1 MAYFH
6 QDTVTF
12 YTFDP
17 MSNKY
22 LLYLQELRH
31 PMISNF
37 SVQDSLLDV
46 ALPFWTHLQSCFI
59 CFLVKVLHQISL
71 IQWSQKKIINLS
83 CFPDHLFSLEWYL
96 GQYVTAVWEMHQLS
110 IFCGICFWIK
120 AGCKKCKKILLGQP

>member
-1 MAYFH
+1 MLTKNTNIYIVDYPDFNHQVIAIKEDNLKTKGFTLFALRSNIYLAYFH

-17 MSNKY
+17 MSNKS

-46 ALPFWTHLQSCFI
+46 ALPF
-59 CFLVKVLHQISL
+59 
-71 IQWSQKKIINLS
+71 
-83 CFPDHLFSLEWYL
+83 
-96 GQYVTAVWEMHQLS
+96 
-110 IFCGICFWIK
+110 
-120 AGCKKCKKILLGQP
+120 